1 MVAGLRGCQA
11 QVKALPKDHV
21 DSAVVQKFGITLAKI
36 GEGLA
41 HQTQSQPDAASVNR
55 LQAIVEMLETSIPE
69 SIRPTLMIDEMQDA
83 LRHGRQEVGGREE
96 LDQAVDAVTAAVK
109 ESNVQAAY
117 AAYRGFVQSYP
128 DLSDD
133 VRLAAAMKQVST
145 IQQKA
150 VRRVERPLAAMHEER
165 PSGLLAA
172 MPLAVQPIKG
182 ELAHGRDKIVFA
194 VVQGTTYGVNAAKGK
209 VLWRRFVA
217 VDPKLPAVT
226 ALPIAGPAASDVVL
240 CDPPHQELLRV
251 EGAMG
256 HLLWRLVVGQ
266 PIVAGPVRADK
277 WLLLLTKDD
286 RLLLIDAAT
295 GDSPCSVQLPQAV
308 RLPPL
313 VNAAHGL
320 IVLAAEHSNLIV
332 LDMNQLE
339 KGQCRQVLHVGHAA
353 GTVAAPP
360 VVAGDFLLLPVN
372 DTPKEA
378 AIRVFSISPGKE
390 DGPLAPVQ
398 TIRVPGSVAAAPVAL
413 GHGAAV
419 VTEQGGLFAL
429 DRSEADKAPPF
440 QVVASRPASPEK

>member
-1 MVAGLRGCQA
+1 MAVVLGLLSAFGSSRREVREEIRQKGDDAMTAEDYTKAIGFYTEFLNHYAATPDANSVRLSRCLAELRLAEKQATASGDWSPAFEVARA

-21 DSAVVQKFGITLAKI
+21 DSAAVQKFGITLAKI

-83 LRHGRQEVGGREE
+83 LRHGRQEVEGRQE
-96 LDQAVDAVTAAVK
+96 LDQAVDAVAAAVK

-209 VLWRRFVA
+209 VMWRRFVA

-226 ALPIAGPAASDVVL
+226 ALPITGPAASDVVL

-251 EGAMG
+251 EGAY
-256 HLLWRLVVGQ
+256 
-266 PIVAGPVRADK
+266 GPSP
-277 WLLLLTKDD
+277 L
-286 RLLLIDAAT
+286 AT
-295 GDSPCSVQLPQAV
+295 GCRS
-308 RLPPL
+308 
-313 VNAAHGL
+313 AHR
-320 IVLAAEHSNLIV
+320 
-332 LDMNQLE
+332 
-339 KGQCRQVLHVGHAA
+339 CRAR
-353 GTVAAPP
+353 
-360 VVAGDFLLLPVN
+360 
-372 DTPKEA
+372 E
-378 AIRVFSISPGKE
+378 
-390 DGPLAPVQ
+390 
-398 TIRVPGSVAAAPVAL
+398 
-413 GHGAAV
+413 
-419 VTEQGGLFAL
+419 GG
-429 DRSEADKAPPF
+429 
-440 QVVASRPASPEK
+440 QVVAVADERRSAVADRRGHRRLAVLCPVAAGGSAAAAG